1 MTSTEIQPSRR
12 RSGRPPREPRREP
25 RGWASA
31 LVGAVIEAW
40 DELRIHRTRV
50 LLSLIGVGVAV
61 CALTSVVG
69 IGAIAQQAQIE
80 QLERGS
86 GRPAS
91 LIVGAPYN
99 IATGTQADPQQYEA
113 ALRTAVDRYSITY
126 SGSVT
131 WIQQALGAYDAIVIN
146 PGAYS
151 HTSIAIH
158 DAFRAVNLPVVEVHL
173 SNIYTREPFRHHS
186 YVSPVALGVIC
197 GLGAT
202 GYKLALHALAEKL

>member
-1 MTSTEIQPSRR
+1 MAKRVLVLNGPNLNMLGT
-12 RSGRPPREPRREP
+12 REPATY
-25 RGWASA
+25 GSQTLAD
-31 LVGAVIEAW
+31 IEKMATEEGTTLGLEVTCKQSNIEG
-40 DELRIHRTRV
+40 EL
-50 LLSLIGVGVAV
+50 
-61 CALTSVVG
+61 
-69 IGAIAQQAQIE
+69 
-80 QLERGS
+80 
-86 GRPAS
+86 
-91 LIVGAPYN
+91 
-99 IATGTQADPQQYEA
+99 
-113 ALRTAVDRYSITY
+113 
-126 SGSVT
+126 VT

-158 DAFRAVNLPVVEVHL
+158 DAFRAVSLPVIEVHL